1 MVTIQA
7 IFYLC
12 ITFQNFS
19 LAPNKFAVY
28 FLRILISEVCCDKTY
43 AADPTDDK
51 IKVFIHCCRWI
62 KSSSPWNPVFRSYF
76 EFSFSS
82 IDRVITE
89 TWVFSCCRE
98 ACVISSSPSLPKIV
112 QAEKCDYSF
121 WLGARG
127 ENRQHDKMCVCVWI
141 PTVLSHFP
149 SAGDDVSV
157 GSACS
162 SDPPALPTY
171 PWPLPPQ
178 PNGTCIYREWA
189 GKCSISLEMQTQTYL
204 VQTVDSG
211 WVQIR
216 PVLLPKR
223 ERDHFHK
230 SGCSCVFDWR
240 WEDTRLKRAFFSFG
254 WFVML

>member
-1 MVTIQA
+1 M
-7 IFYLC
+7 
-12 ITFQNFS
+12 
-19 LAPNKFAVY
+19 
-28 FLRILISEVCCDKTY
+28 
-43 AADPTDDK
+43 
-51 IKVFIHCCRWI
+51 KVFIHCCRWI
-62 KSSSPWNPVFRSYF
+62 KSSSPLNPVFRSYF
-76 EFSFSS
+76 EFAVSS

-89 TWVFSCCRE
+89 TWVFSCCAE
-98 ACVISSSPSLPKIV
+98 ACVISSSPPLPKIV

-127 ENRQHDKMCVCVWI
+127 ESRQHERKMCVCVWI
-141 PTVLSHFP
+141 PTVRSNFP

-178 PNGTCIYREWA
+178 PNGTWIYRERA
-189 GKCSISLEMQTQTYL
+189 GKCSISLEMQMQTYL

-223 ERDHFHK
+223 ERETISINLKVCLKMGRHQAEESTFL
-230 SGCSCVFDWR
+230 V
-240 WEDTRLKRAFFSFG
+240 RLVRYVVKDPLPASMINHLIYLSIYLAGF
-254 WFVML
+254 